1 MRGLIASGILLS
13 LAVLAIGFAGGFA
26 PLWEN
31 MYPWQCTRLCDND
44 FWENATSD
52 EVRIELLAGADV
64 NRIRASDGNTP
75 LHLAVRAPTS
85 PAIVEMLLNARAD
98 VNRTRAT
105 DRNTPL
111 HLAVRGPTSP
121 EIVELLLSAG
131 ADPNVSAFRDLGRDP
146 HRRQLSPRT
155 PLQMAT
161 EYGEH
166 TPEVIGLLLEYGAD
180 PNPPIDPD
188 TWRRSLSPLNYSLLG
203 NRRHKSE
210 IVEILLQYGADPN
223 ARAWGYEQEGS
234 TVLHIA
240 AGVADIQML
249 EMFLSYEAD
258 FHARSKPE
266 GYYSG
271 LAEGTVLHVAA
282 RKNPSPESI
291 EFLIERGIDVN
302 AVTRREITP
311 LHLASI
317 YNANPDVVQV
327 LLENGGDPNAR
338 SIDGG
343 TPLLWA
349 IWGYPCEDALHCQQV
364 VGLLLGSGSDVNGR
378 DDWGDTPLHESILY
392 KRDVKVIQKLLDH
405 GADVTVEHNR
415 WAGGSSHPSAP
426 LTPLHL
432 AAYVGSPT
440 EVIELLIDRGAD
452 VNARDEN
459 GLTPL
464 HLAAGNN
471 DNSHIVQYLLSRV
484 ADSNARDENGDTPL
498 HLAAKGDLCK
508 RDEVHCE
515 FLFSFLLYNSADAN
529 ALNDEGNSPL
539 HIVISRALD
548 HTLVRML
555 LEFGADPALMNSEG
569 ATALHFA
576 VVALNR
582 DPRPEILRALLDSG
596 MDVNIRSGPATGFQD
611 EGLGLATPLH
621 WAVFY
626 ARFDVEFLKL
636 LVRQGADLQATN
648 QLGETP
654 CQLTTRLGRVLY
666 NYQHVCT

>member
-1 MRGLIASGILLS
+1 MNILR
-13 LAVLAIGFAGGFA
+13 
-26 PLWEN
+26 
-31 MYPWQCTRLCDND
+31 RL
-44 FWENATSD
+44 
-52 EVRIELLAGADV
+52 
-64 NRIRASDGNTP
+64 
-75 LHLAVRAPTS
+75 
-85 PAIVEMLLNARAD
+85 
-98 VNRTRAT
+98 
-105 DRNTPL
+105 
-111 HLAVRGPTSP
+111 
-121 EIVELLLSAG
+121 
-131 ADPNVSAFRDLGRDP
+131 
-146 HRRQLSPRT
+146 
-155 PLQMAT
+155 
-161 EYGEH
+161 Y
-166 TPEVIGLLLEYGAD
+166 GLLLEYGAD
-180 PNPPIDPD
+180 PNPPINPD
-188 TWRRSLSPLNYSLLG
+188 NSRFGSLAPLTYSLRG
-203 NRRHKSE
+203 AERHRAA
-210 IVEILLQYGADPN
+210 IVEILLKYGADTEVPG
-223 ARAWGYEQEGS
+223 WWHYEEEGA
-234 TVLHIA
+234 TALHLA
-240 AGVADIQML
+240 AAVADPALL
-249 EMFLSYEAD
+249 EVFLRYGAD
-258 FHARSKPE
+258 FHVRSGPDGSYA
-266 GYYSG
+266 GY
-271 LAEGTVLHVAA
+271 AEGTVLHVAA
-282 RKNPSPESI
+282 KRNPHPESI

-302 AVTRREITP
+302 AVTRRGETP
-311 LHLASI
+311 LHLAGK
-317 YNANPDVVQV
+317 NANSEVMRV
-327 LLENGGDPNAR
+327 LLEHGADPNAR
-338 SIDGG
+338 TSRGS

-349 IWGYPCEDALHCQQV
+349 ITGYPCADAVHCERV
-364 VGLLLGSGSDVNGR
+364 AALLLGSGSDANALTYRGR
-378 DDWGDTPLHESILY
+378 TALHSSILDE
-392 KRDVKVIQKLLDH
+392 RDVKVIQILLNH
-405 GADVTVEHNR
+405 GADVTAKYHQ
-415 WAGGSSHPSAP
+415 WADGSPHPSGRPSAP
-426 LTPLHL
+426 LTPIQL

-440 EVIELLIDRGAD
+440 DVIELLIERGAD

-471 DNSHIVQYLLSRV
+471 DNSHVVRFLLSRG
-484 ADSNARDENGDTPL
+484 AESNARDENGDTPL

-596 MDVNIRSGPATGFQD
+596 MDVDIRSGPATGFQD

-654 CQLTTRLGRVLY
+654 CQLTIRLGRILY
-666 NYQHVCT
+666 NYQTSAHN